1 MFCFSST
8 NSLFFNIFSFL
19 PWILYTTSQF
29 FFLSMDS
36 PFPRIFL
43 LSQSVT
49 IFLLPRPSNFSPPQ
63 IFELSNLYSKKF
75 LFNRIFPFCT
85 YTTNIHFF
93 LFFLF
98 DSPSDHNHPFL
109 IIFLP
114 FAKKKINRSLSTLVP
129 TIHQLYIHLLLIY
142 LFLRAKGV
150 KDARAPA
157 SV

>member
-49 IFLLPRPSNFSPPQ
+49 IFLLPRPSNFSPPR

-93 LFFLF
+93 LFSSTHHRITIILSSQSS
-98 DSPSDHNHPFL
+98 SPSQ
-109 IIFLP
+109 
-114 FAKKKINRSLSTLVP
+114 KKKINRSLSTLVP
-129 TIHQLYIHLLLIY
+129 TIHELYIHLLLIY

>member
-36 PFPRIFL
+36 PFPR
-43 LSQSVT
+43 

>member
-49 IFLLPRPSNFSPPQ
+49 IFLDLP
-63 IFELSNLYSKKF
+63 
-75 LFNRIFPFCT
+75 IFPPLEYSNCQICILKNSSST
-85 YTTNIHFF
+85 GSS
-93 LFFLF
+93 LFAHILQTFTSSSSSSSTHHRITIILSSQSS
-98 DSPSDHNHPFL
+98 SPSQKKNQSILINTRTHNSP
-109 IIFLP
+109 IIYP
-114 FAKKKINRSLSTLVP
+114 LV
-129 TIHQLYIHLLLIY
+129 TY
-142 LFLRAKGV
+142 LFISTRERG
-150 KDARAPA
+150 
-157 SV
+157 

>member
-114 FAKKKINRSLSTLVP
+114 FAKKKSIDPYQHSYPQFTNYISTC
-129 TIHQLYIHLLLIY
+129 Y
-142 LFLRAKGV
+142 LFIYFYARKG
-150 KDARAPA
+150 
-157 SV
+157 

>member
-1 MFCFSST
+1 MFSST

-49 IFLLPRPSNFSPPQ
+49 IFLLPRPSNFSPPR

-93 LFFLF
+93 LFFLL

-109 IIFLP
+109 TIFLP
-114 FAKKKINRSLSTLVP
+114 FAKKKNQSILINTRTHNSPIIYPLV
-129 TIHQLYIHLLLIY
+129 TY
-142 LFLRAKGV
+142 LFISTRERG
-150 KDARAPA
+150 
-157 SV
+157 

>member
-8 NSLFFNIFSFL
+8 NSLFFDIFSFL

-29 FFLSMDS
+29 FFLSTDS

-75 LFNRIFPFCT
+75 FFNRIFRFCT

-93 LFFLF
+93 LFFLL
-98 DSPSDHNHPFL
+98 DYSPSDHNHPFL
-109 IIFLP
+109 TIFLP
-114 FAKKKINRSLSTLVP
+114 FAKKNQSILINTRTHNSRIIYPLV
-129 TIHQLYIHLLLIY
+129 TY
-142 LFLRAKGV
+142 LFISTRERG
-150 KDARAPA
+150 
-157 SV
+157 